1 MEYKCFDVLE
11 IHGQKYAIVEKLFY
25 REKGEADRWQEYGLK
40 PAKGSG
46 KWHLTVAEGGASCT
60 LSQTV
65 SRAKPPQGFR
75 LRGKGVQ
82 VVTRTEGTTDAS
94 VGDVADY
101 LEYANEKGDFR
112 FFIETWRGDEDT
124 PHAGQRFCASGMR
137 IPPADIRLCS
147 DAASLSMGRD
157 LRRERH
163 KNLLQ
168 KGVLYVV
175 GGLFL
180 LVFALWPDGGS
191 WHDMRAEIGFPYT
204 MEERLADSDSYDTVK
219 ETGAAEGVSVYESRR
234 DPAAVAMDL
243 IEAIGGDVVGVV
255 QDKSGED
262 ARIVI
267 RTRKEVCLIHEVNGL
282 TRVEI
287 GALGALSTADEGMR
301 YDAVEQTS
309 RLLERYAQQVRT
321 GDTKGRKALLPEEQQ
336 QTSASN
342 PVSQ

>member
-112 FFIETWRGDEDT
+112 FFIETWRSDEDT

-147 DAASLSMGRD
+147 DAASLSMGRG
-157 LRRERH
+157 LRKEWH
-163 KNLLQ
+163 KELLQ
-168 KGVLYVV
+168 KGVLYAA

-191 WHDMRAEIGFPYT
+191 WHDVRAELGFPYT
-204 MEERLADSDSYDTVK
+204 MEEHLADSDSYDEAK
-219 ETGAAEGVSVYESRR
+219 EAGAAGLAAYESRR
-234 DPAAVAMDL
+234 DPATVAMEL
-243 IEAIGGDVVGVV
+243 IEAIGGNVVSVV
-255 QDKSGED
+255 QDKGGED
-262 ARIVI
+262 ARILI
-267 RTRKEVCLIHEVNGL
+267 RTREEICLIHEVDGK
-282 TRVEI
+282 TRVEV
-287 GALGALSTADEGMR
+287 GAPGALSTAAEGTR
-301 YDAVEQTS
+301 YDVVEQTS
-309 RLLERYAQQVRT
+309 RLLERYARQVRT
-321 GDTKGRKALLPEEQQ
+321 GDTQGRKALLTEERSQK
-336 QTSASN
+336 SAPNRS
-342 PVSQ
+342 SE